1 MFLDIGLQVAKK
13 ITGPREDEDRD
24 RALEYRRQD
33 GGDHVGPVPLAAG
46 AGGGGGAAGDGA
58 GDGEDVEEDEEEPA
72 EGRDEAEGEG
82 EEDAAG
88 GRAQEDVVAEEEDL
102 VGVVVR
108 VAGFN
113 GETHLEGESV
123 ENSKSLAGRLEN
135 TVAVRRAR
143 AVFLGG

>member
-1 MFLDIGLQVAKK
+1 MYITCQFQYHCTILFLDIGLQVAKK

-24 RALEYRRQD
+24 RALKYRRQD
-33 GGDHVGPVPLAAG
+33 CGDHVGPVPLAAG
-46 AGGGGGAAGDGA
+46 AGGGRSAAGDGA

-82 EEDAAG
+82 EEDAAR

-102 VGVVVR
+102 VGVVVW

-113 GETHLEGESV
+113 GETHLE
-123 ENSKSLAGRLEN
+123 RIC
-135 TVAVRRAR
+135 
-143 AVFLGG
+143 